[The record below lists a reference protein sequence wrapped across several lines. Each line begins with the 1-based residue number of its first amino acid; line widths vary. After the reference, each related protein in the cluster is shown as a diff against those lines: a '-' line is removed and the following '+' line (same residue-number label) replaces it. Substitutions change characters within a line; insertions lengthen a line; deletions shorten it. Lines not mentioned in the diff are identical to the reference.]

1 RTARTSLAVGAPAH
15 NRGTADL
22 KRTIGVLIE
31 VLPFRIEIGPG
42 ETFRSLYEK
51 VAAETLRF
59 LRHAG
64 PGMAEVASGARLDV
78 VLNYISAAFGDFDGR
93 PVRVDWI
100 HSGHSDAAH
109 ALRLHVHDFELTK
122 TFLLELDLRAD
133 AFDAAEDDA
142 ISSELLRL
150 IDACLSGPDAPLS
163 TIDLLDPTERET
175 LLVAF
180 NDTGARVPEETVL
193 DLFEA
198 SARRWPDAI
207 AIV

>member
-1 RTARTSLAVGAPAH
+1 SRDWSSDVCSSDLIAVPLGKERSIAVRTRAPEIGPRTLTPHIACFQLFAAILFAWLHRRTARTSLAVGAPAH

-42 ETFRSLYEK
+42 ETFRSLYDK

-100 HSGHSDAAH
+100 HSG
-109 ALRLHVHDFELTK
+109 
-122 TFLLELDLRAD
+122 
-133 AFDAAEDDA
+133 
-142 ISSELLRL
+142 
-150 IDACLSGPDAPLS
+150 
-163 TIDLLDPTERET
+163 
-175 LLVAF
+175 
-180 NDTGARVPEETVL
+180 
-193 DLFEA
+193 
-198 SARRWPDAI
+198 
-207 AIV
+207 